1 VADGNNALR
10 PPRCDLDAEG
20 ACLSLALLDRDAA
33 LELIEVLSP
42 ADYWSDANRT
52 IHEAIRVVCTR
63 GDVPD
68 AVAVVG
74 ELRARNALQRVGG
87 AVYVMELMHQP
98 TIASVTQTAKTIK
111 NWARVRLAQAVF
123 RQITA
128 EADTYEMTDV
138 QGWLDSCERR
148 AYEATAAAGE
158 GKSTVT
164 SYAQAGA
171 LMEAAWAEAAS
182 RTERTWG
189 TATGFHRLDEHTL
202 GMTSGQ
208 LWFLGGRPG
217 QGKTSGAQQIG
228 EYVAE
233 RGGGQDGV
241 ILLSQEMEASEL
253 LLRTLARTSGV
264 PMRAIKRRKMDRA
277 GWEAYVAAQKRV
289 ETWPIEIDDEKRL
302 TPMKVRAKVRRLAA
316 KLKQTHGARL
326 KLVIIDYVQQM
337 QPDSSKRG
345 STRAGEL
352 GEITAALK
360 AMAGEFDCTFLVLSQ
375 LTRPEKNKPV
385 VPPTLFDFRDS
396 GSIESDGDLLI
407 GLHRP
412 DQYAKPNE
420 ALTGVCEWHVLKGRA
435 CGECAF
441 ELRFDGRTTCFD
453 NIARGSDALFRG
465 GDEDEN

>member
-1 VADGNNALR
+1 MADGNSAIE

-42 ADYWSDANRT
+42 TDYWSDANRNV
-52 IHEAIRVVCTR
+52 HEAIRAVCMR

-74 ELRARNALQRVGG
+74 ELRARNMLQRVGG
-87 AVYVMELMHQP
+87 AAYVMELMHQP
-98 TIASVTQTAKTIK
+98 AIASVAPKAKTIK

-128 EADTYEMTDV
+128 EAGTFEMTDV
-138 QGWLDSCERR
+138 QAWLDSCERR
-148 AYEATAAAGE
+148 AYEATAAGSE

-171 LMEAAWAEAAS
+171 LMEASWAEAER

-189 TATGFHRLDEHTL
+189 TATGVHRLDEHTL

-241 ILLSQEMEASEL
+241 ILLSQEMEANEL
-253 LLRTLARTSGV
+253 LLRTLSRTSGV

-277 GWEAYVAAQKRV
+277 AWEAYVLAQKRV

-316 KLKQTHGARL
+316 KLRQTHGARL

-337 QPDSSKRG
+337 QPDNSKRG
-345 STRAGEL
+345 GTRAGEL

-375 LTRPEKNKPV
+375 LTRPEKNKAV
-385 VPPTLFDFRDS
+385 TPPTLFDFRDS

-420 ALTGVCEWHVLKGRA
+420 ALTGVCEWHVLKGRG
-435 CGECAF
+435 CGECSF
-441 ELRFDGRTTCFD
+441 EMTFDGRTTCFG
-453 NIARGSDALFRG
+453 NISRDKDHLYRGT
-465 GDEDEN
+465 EDE